1 MKHFNNFRSAN
12 IIKHCPLSF
21 AGKLVTFLIFLL
33 LFFLGVSIIPHSITY
48 EYKEK
53 ENTDTRPALEIS
65 RETDDILVLKQHGD
79 MLGIFGKDGILVR
92 AVEIKLS
99 DLTSYDRELI
109 SKGIYAKSEEIE
121 KLVEELM
128 S

>member
-1 MKHFNNFRSAN
+1 
-12 IIKHCPLSF
+12 
-21 AGKLVTFLIFLL
+21 
-33 LFFLGVSIIPHSITY
+33 
-48 EYKEK
+48 
-53 ENTDTRPALEIS
+53 
-65 RETDDILVLKQHGD
+65 